1 MRFKLQTEEESAAP
15 ESAYAGR
22 EAQTDLIAT
31 TRLPA
36 TEMTHDNAQEI
47 LERASTEV
55 AIRHE
60 DETVRALAVSTV
72 QNFVGALEGIAYKK
86 HKVEETIRQLRLEME
101 EASRRSRLS
110 RFIQVMGAGGLIVL
124 FLDNPDWHKT
134 YFWGAL
140 CLLLGLIA
148 SNQVLKVQTE
158 AVSILSEAWD
168 PKAIGVLALGMLT
181 GDRGLKAASRNALL
195 KLLPKAKASD
205 AAFYDEEQMRALSTL
220 LETVSHRQDT
230 PFLLALL
237 KAFEQIGD
245 AKALDG
251 VHNLTLSKNSQVR
264 EAAEACLPALQQ
276 RVAIQ
281 KQNNSLLRP
290 ALSLEN
296 PTDNQELLRPVNLSI
311 QDSTPVEELLRPASI
326 KASESP
332 RDNERLR
339 EPR

>member
-1 MRFKLQTEEESAAP
+1 MRFNLQTEEKSAAF
-15 ESAYAGR
+15 ESVYLGR
-22 EAQTDLIAT
+22 EAQIEPPAI
-31 TRLPA
+31 TRQPESEIFHRKA
-36 TEMTHDNAQEI
+36 RNI
-47 LERASTEV
+47 LEHTSTEV

-60 DETVRALAVSTV
+60 DEIVRSLAASTV
-72 QNFVGALEGIAYKK
+72 QNFVGALERIAYKK
-86 HKVEETIRQLRLEME
+86 HKVEETIRQLRMEME

-230 PFLLALL
+230 PFLIALL

-276 RVAIQ
+276 RVATQ
-281 KQNNSLLRP
+281 KRNNSLLRP

-296 PTDNQELLRPVNLSI
+296 PVENQELLRPVNLSN
-311 QDSTPVEELLRPASI
+311 QDSIPVEELLRPTSR
-326 KASESP
+326 KESDSP
-332 RDNERLR
+332 TENERLR
-339 EPR
+339 S